1 MLQDTELEIP
11 NKFNVCVFWFALVPM
26 RASAPLPSEL
36 SRVRFYGYPLPSGLR
51 WVDFSSATVP
61 ALPFASGHCLLVS
74 ATVSPQKERKRADQA
89 RAGWGL
95 EAGVEDRHVW

>member
-1 MLQDTELEIP
+1 MNCYKCSKIP